1 MSRFKKPVSFRGFLA
16 GALLSGTALFFI
28 NAGTTDSYFE
38 ISKNLDIYTNLFKE
52 LNTYYVDPIEP
63 GKLVKAGVDAMLMDL
78 DPYTNYISE
87 ADVEDYEF
95 MTTGKYGGIGASM
108 LRRGD
113 EIYIADVYENSPAQ
127 MAGLHPGDVVE
138 AIDGQQAK
146 GKSVEDLGLLL
157 KGSPGTKIT
166 IRIKTASNGEV
177 SDKVLTRGQIEI
189 SSVPYAALVG
199 PGKNIAYV
207 RLTQFTQSCGNMVK
221 DAYDSL
227 KKVQPEL
234 KGMVLDLR
242 SNPGGLLDEAVTI
255 CNIFLDKG
263 QSVLTTKYRIAEM
276 DKEYKTTLPA
286 WNKDLPVAVL
296 VNKSSASASEIVAG
310 ALQDLDRGV
319 VIGEKSYGKGLVQVT
334 RPLGFKSHLK
344 LTVARY
350 YTPSGRCIQAID
362 YTHRNA
368 DGSVG
373 QTADSLKKT
382 FKTRA
387 GRNVKSGG
395 GVSPDIAVKDEPVS
409 LLAMTLLTKNYV
421 FDYATEYAS
430 KHPSIPE
437 PSTFSLSDADF
448 TQFTKWL
455 DTKDYAYKSE
465 TELQLDSLK
474 AIAVKEKYFDNA
486 KAEFEALKN
495 KLSHDKKQDLLKN
508 KDQVKHM
515 LEAEI
520 ASRYYFM
527 RGRMAQSMQY
537 DKELDKA
544 IAVITNPTEYNA
556 LLKKPAK

>member
-409 LLAMTLLTKNYV
+409 LLAVTLLTKNYV

>member
-1 MSRFKKPVSFRGFLA
+1 
-16 GALLSGTALFFI
+16 
-28 NAGTTDSYFE
+28 
-38 ISKNLDIYTNLFKE
+38 
-52 LNTYYVDPIEP
+52 
-63 GKLVKAGVDAMLMDL
+63 MDL

-189 SSVPYAALVG
+189 SSVPYAALLG

>member
-263 QSVLTTKYRIAEM
+263 KSVLTTKYRIAEM